1 MAISMLHAR
10 ISRVKQTK
18 EEGLDS
24 AERDSVA
31 VVPLGTPLLAGPG
44 AISTVIL
51 YAQRYTS
58 VAHYLYLLG
67 IILLMVC
74 LTFFSFR
81 LAPAITRLL
90 GKTGINVVTR
100 LMGPFAWQNRH
111 QRGNPAYGSDYGR
124 GGRGV
129 HCQWPQAAFP
139 GPGRLSPEQYH
150 GQACVINRSVPLK
163 LILSDLR
170 IPIEKDRMDEYVKAA
185 SHQLEI
191 DIQFGEGGAG
201 SYSDGKLFSR
211 RNNNSSYVNRVL
223 KTFIKFSAPEEI
235 GYISKPHLGTD
246 VLCAIVRNIRSYILE
261 RGGEINYGSKMT
273 DILISEGKASGI
285 IINGE
290 KEYLSSS
297 IYIALGHSARDTFE
311 MMHEKGVAVEQRPIS
326 VGVRIE
332 HPAETI
338 NLMRYGD
345 KYKDFPGLGAATYSL
360 NYTNRKIRRGVYTFC
375 MCPGGEVI
383 NASSNQGMLVL
394 NGMSYSRRSSAFSN
408 AALVVSCHA
417 DNYKS
422 ISPLAGL
429 EFQKDI
435 ERKAFNAGGGRWEA
449 PAQNLMDFLGK
460 SSSAD
465 LNKNS
470 YKMGAV
476 PADMKDI
483 FPTFVIKELLAAF
496 NKWKEEVPLFVSNHA
511 ILLGA
516 ETRTS
521 SPVRIK
527 RNEKLESVN
536 IKNLYPIGEGS
547 GYTGGITSS
556 AADAIKAVEIN
567 VLQG

>member
-1 MAISMLHAR
+1 
-10 ISRVKQTK
+10 
-18 EEGLDS
+18 
-24 AERDSVA
+24 
-31 VVPLGTPLLAGPG
+31 
-44 AISTVIL
+44 
-51 YAQRYTS
+51 
-58 VAHYLYLLG
+58 
-67 IILLMVC
+67 
-74 LTFFSFR
+74 
-81 LAPAITRLL
+81 
-90 GKTGINVVTR
+90 
-100 LMGPFAWQNRH
+100 
-111 QRGNPAYGSDYGR
+111 
-124 GGRGV
+124 
-129 HCQWPQAAFP
+129 
-139 GPGRLSPEQYH
+139 
-150 GQACVINRSVPLK
+150 
-163 LILSDLR
+163 
-170 IPIEKDRMDEYVKAA
+170 
-185 SHQLEI
+185 
-191 DIQFGEGGAG
+191 
-201 SYSDGKLFSR
+201 
-211 RNNNSSYVNRVL
+211 
-223 KTFIKFSAPEEI
+223 
-235 GYISKPHLGTD
+235 
-246 VLCAIVRNIRSYILE
+246 
-261 RGGEINYGSKMT
+261 MT

-311 MMHEKGVAVEQRPIS
+311 MMHEKGVAIEQRPIS

-332 HPAETI
+332 HPVETI

-394 NGMSYSRRSSAFSN
+394 NGMSYSPRSSEFSN

-417 DNYKS
+417 DDYKS
-422 ISPLAGL
+422 TSPLAGL

-449 PAQNLMDFLGK
+449 PAQNLMDFLGE
-460 SSSAD
+460 SSSAG

-476 PADMKDI
+476 SVNIKGL
-483 FPTFVIKELLAAF
+483 FPEFINDLLLAAF
-496 NKWKEEVPLFVSNHA
+496 DQWKQQEPLFVSQEA
-511 ILLGA
+511 ILFGA

-527 RNEKLESVN
+527 RKDNCESIN

-556 AADAIKAVEIN
+556 AADAIRAVDMKW
-567 VLQG
+567 GRATS